1 MSLQLIDFKCKR
13 KPAKRCVDI
22 STEDH
27 HDEVCCVFEMFV
39 TSLCIIHIHV
49 LTLCMLSV
57 YDNHDVL
64 YRGHSRNRPKGG
76 RTSAQRYT
84 STRFADNFPHFF
96 AHKEFRS
103 LLCLRSIIC
112 CILYKTSVNSLR

>member
-27 HDEVCCVFEMFV
+27 HDDEVGLLCVCLFV

-49 LTLCMLSV
+49 LTVCMLSV
-57 YDNHDVL
+57 YDIHDVL

-76 RTSAQRYT
+76 RNSPQRHT
-84 STRFADNFPHFF
+84 STRFADNFL
-96 AHKEFRS
+96 S
-103 LLCLRSIIC
+103 LYSIR
-112 CILYKTSVNSLR
+112 V